1 MLISLVYSIYQ
12 TILNCMLKMGAFF
25 FAKLYLTDIVL
36 LVLGIQYTD
45 LIFLCI
51 MG

>member
-1 MLISLVYSIYQ
+1 
-12 TILNCMLKMGAFF
+12 MLKMGAFF
-25 FAKLYLTDIVL
+25 FTKLYLTDIII

-45 LIFLCI
+45 LIFLYI